1 MTNKETSK
9 ELLSAIQKIVSETKG
24 QCLNEELITELE
36 AVTKP
41 ISEFY
46 EITSFQALVFS
57 VYLECGLRDI
67 DVDTER
73 LIDYYGKHMCVM
85 ADVNEAIDQLLEKK
99 LVYIRRHDHT
109 SSRKKSYN
117 KTIAAKDKV
126 LDSLMKGDK
135 TLLEITKV
143 TNFYSLLT
151 EVRELLVKRIDGIIT
166 TYELGTEVRGI
177 LDQHK
182 EFPEVEWLLS
192 IDGLDNYDI
201 CLALDLTI
209 EHVEGAEEVDFDKL
223 IKEVF
228 SDVQDRVKYKR
239 KVKENRCPLVL
250 NDIVEFTDSG
260 FTFLNYVRLSD
271 TAMDI
276 FLGGYKDTIKK
287 EFKPKMGNLI
297 YPNNIDWEKLYYN
310 SAERE
315 QIETLTTALDDTN
328 YKDLVERMKFQGM
341 KAGFSVLLYGFPGTG
356 KTSSV
361 KQIAKATGRTIY
373 MVEIDK
379 IQSKWV
385 GESEKNLAKVFEE
398 YKYCK
403 KYFNIDPIL
412 LFNEADAILGKR
424 FNVNSAVDKTFN
436 ALQNILLQE
445 LEDFEGIFMATTN
458 LADQL
463 DKAFDRR
470 LLYKV
475 NFQKPEKSISKKI
488 LSHAFSYLTEEIIE
502 RLNECYSLTGGQISN
517 IRKKL
522 LVKSILTKDLNLEEY
537 VQVLCKDEIILN
549 QNNRTP
555 IGFSHKTN

>member
-1 MTNKETSK
+1 MTNKQISK

-24 QCLNEELITELE
+24 QFLNDELIKNL
-36 AVTKP
+36 ADVTKP

-46 EITSFQALVFS
+46 DLTSFQALIFS
-57 VYLECGLRDI
+57 VYLECGLKDI

-73 LIDYYGKHMCVM
+73 LIDYYGKNMSVM
-85 ADVNEAIDQLLEKK
+85 ADINEAIDQLLEKK
-99 LVYIRRHDHT
+99 LVYICRHDH
-109 SSRKKSYN
+109 SSTRRKSFN
-117 KTIAAKDKV
+117 RTIASKDKV

-151 EVRELLVKRIDGIIT
+151 EVRELLVKRIDGTIS

-177 LDQHK
+177 LVQHK
-182 EFPEVEWLLS
+182 VFPEVEWLLS
-192 IDGLDNYDI
+192 IEGLDNYDI

-228 SDVQDRVKYKR
+228 SEVQDRVKYKR
-239 KVKENRCPLVL
+239 KVKENKCPLVL
-250 NDIVEFTDSG
+250 NDIIEFTDSG
-260 FTFLNYVRLSD
+260 FSFLNYIRLSD

-287 EFKPKMGNLI
+287 DFKPKMGTLINPDNINL
-297 YPNNIDWEKLYYN
+297 EKLYYN
-310 SAERE
+310 PAERE

-328 YKDLVERMKFQGM
+328 YKDLVERMRFQGM
-341 KAGFSVLLYGFPGTG
+341 KAGFSVLLYGYPGTG

-361 KQIAKATGRTIY
+361 KQIAKATGRSIY

-475 NFQKPEKSISKKI
+475 DFQKPEKSISKKI
-488 LSHAFSYLTEEIIE
+488 LGHAFSYLTEEIIE
-502 RLNECYSLTGGQISN
+502 KINECYTLTGGQISN
-517 IRKKL
+517 IKKKL

>member
-9 ELLSAIQKIVSETKG
+9 QLLTAIQKIVSETKG
-24 QCLNEELITELE
+24 QCLNEELVNELE
-36 AVTKP
+36 LITKP
-41 ISEFY
+41 ITEFY

-67 DVDTER
+67 DVDTEK
-73 LIDYYGKHMCVM
+73 LIDYYGRNMCVM
-85 ADVNEAIDQLLEKK
+85 ADVNEAVDQLLEKK
-99 LVYIRRHDHT
+99 LVYIRRHDYT
-109 SSRKKSYN
+109 ANRKKSFN

-126 LDSLMKGDK
+126 LDALMKGDK

-151 EVRELLVKRIDGIIT
+151 EVRELLVKRIDGSIT

-177 LDQHK
+177 LNHHK
-182 EFPEVEWLLS
+182 AFPEVEWLLS
-192 IDGLDNYDI
+192 IEGLDNYDI

-209 EHVEGAEEVDFDKL
+209 EHLEGADEIDFDKL

-239 KVKENRCPLVL
+239 KIKENQCPLVL
-250 NDIVEFTDSG
+250 NDIIEFTDSG
-260 FTFLNYVRLSD
+260 FSFLNYIRLTDS
-271 TAMDI
+271 TMDI
-276 FLGGYKDTIKK
+276 FLGGYKDSVKK
-287 EFKPKMGNLI
+287 DFKPKMGNLI
-297 YPNNIDWEKLYYN
+297 SPDKIEWEKLYYN
-310 SAERE
+310 PAERE

-328 YKDLVERMKFQGM
+328 YKDLIERMKMQGM
-341 KAGFSVLLYGFPGTG
+341 KAGFSVLLYGYPGTG

-361 KQIAKATGRTIY
+361 KQIAKKTGRSIY

-398 YKYCK
+398 YNYCK

-470 LLYKV
+470 LLYKID
-475 NFQKPEKSISKKI
+475 FQKPEKNISRKI

-502 RLNECYSLTGGQISN
+502 KLCECYTLTGGQISN

>member
-1 MTNKETSK
+1 MANKEISK

-24 QCLNEELITELE
+24 QCLNQELITELE
-36 AVTKP
+36 VVTKP

-46 EITSFQALVFS
+46 DISSFQALVFS
-57 VYLECGLRDI
+57 IYLECGLRDI

-85 ADVNEAIDQLLEKK
+85 ADVNEAVDQLLEKK
-99 LVYIRRHDHT
+99 LVYVRRHDHT
-109 SSRKKSYN
+109 SSRKKSFN

-151 EVRELLVKRIDGIIT
+151 EVRELLVKRMDGIIT

-201 CLALDLTI
+201 CLVLDLTI

-250 NDIVEFTDSG
+250 NDIIEFTYSG
-260 FTFLNYVRLSD
+260 FSFLNYIRLSD

-287 EFKPKMGNLI
+287 EFKPKMGSLI
-297 YPNNIDWEKLYYN
+297 YPDNIESEKLYYN
-310 SAERE
+310 PAERE
-315 QIETLTTALDDTN
+315 QIETLTTALEDTN
-328 YKDLVERMKFQGM
+328 YKDLVERMKIQGM

-361 KQIAKATGRTIY
+361 KQIAKATGRSIY

-475 NFQKPEKSISKKI
+475 DFKRPDTLVRKQI
-488 LSHAFSYLTEEIIE
+488 LANVFSDCDELVLDK
-502 RLNECYSLTGGQISN
+502 LNEEYLLTGGQIAN
-517 IRKKL
+517 IKKKL
-522 LVKSILTKDLNLEEY
+522 LVKSILDTKINKEDYLLT
-537 VQVLCKDEIILN
+537 LCKDEFILN
-549 QNNRTP
+549 QNTRNP
-555 IGFSHKTN
+555 IGFLNQT

>member
-1 MTNKETSK
+1 MTNKQISK
-9 ELLSAIQKIVSETKG
+9 ELLSSIQKIVSETKG
-24 QCLNEELITELE
+24 QCLNDELINEL
-36 AVTKP
+36 ADVTKP

-46 EITSFQALVFS
+46 DLTSFQALIFS
-57 VYLECGLRDI
+57 VYLECGLKDI

-73 LIDYYGKHMCVM
+73 LIDYYGKNMSVM
-85 ADVNEAIDQLLEKK
+85 ADINEAIDQLLEKK
-99 LVYIRRHDHT
+99 LVYIRRHDHS
-109 SSRKKSYN
+109 SSRRKSFN
-117 KTIAAKDKV
+117 RIIASKDKV

-151 EVRELLVKRIDGIIT
+151 EVRELLVKRIDGTIS

-182 EFPEVEWLLS
+182 GFPEVEWLLS
-192 IDGLDNYDI
+192 IEGLDNYDI

-209 EHVEGAEEVDFDKL
+209 EHVEGAEDVDFDKL

-228 SDVQDRVKYKR
+228 SEVQDRVKYKR
-239 KVKENRCPLVL
+239 KVKEKKCPLVL
-250 NDIVEFTDSG
+250 NDIIEFTDSG
-260 FTFLNYVRLSD
+260 FSFLNYIRLSD

-287 EFKPKMGNLI
+287 DFKPKMGTLI
-297 YPNNIDWEKLYYN
+297 NPDNINSEKLYYN
-310 SAERE
+310 PAERE

-328 YKDLVERMKFQGM
+328 YKDLVERMRFQGM
-341 KAGFSVLLYGFPGTG
+341 KAGFSVLLYGYPGTG

-361 KQIAKATGRTIY
+361 KQIAKATGRSIY

-403 KYFNIDPIL
+403 KYLNIDPIL

-475 NFQKPEKSISKKI
+475 DFQKPEKSISKKI
-488 LSHAFSYLTEEIIE
+488 LGHAFSYLTEEIIE
-502 RLNECYSLTGGQISN
+502 KINDCYTLTGGQIAN

-522 LVKSILTKDLNLEEY
+522 LVKSILKKDLILEEY
-537 VQVLCKDEIILN
+537 VQLLCKEENILN
-549 QNNRTP
+549 QNNRTT
-555 IGFSHKTN
+555 IGFTNKTN

>member
-1 MTNKETSK
+1 MTNKQISK

-24 QCLNEELITELE
+24 QFLNDELIKNL
-36 AVTKP
+36 ADVTKP

-46 EITSFQALVFS
+46 DLTSFQALIFS
-57 VYLECGLRDI
+57 VYLECGLKDI

-73 LIDYYGKHMCVM
+73 LIDYYGKNMSVM
-85 ADVNEAIDQLLEKK
+85 ADINEAIDQLLEKK
-99 LVYIRRHDHT
+99 LVYIRRHDHS
-109 SSRKKSYN
+109 SSRRKSFN
-117 KTIAAKDKV
+117 RTIASKDKV

-151 EVRELLVKRIDGIIT
+151 EVRELLVKRIDGTIS

-182 EFPEVEWLLS
+182 GFPEVEWLLS
-192 IDGLDNYDI
+192 IEGLDNYDI

-209 EHVEGAEEVDFDKL
+209 EHIEGAEEVDFDKL

-228 SDVQDRVKYKR
+228 SEVQDRVKYKR
-239 KVKENRCPLVL
+239 KVKENKCPLVL
-250 NDIVEFTDSG
+250 NDIIEFTDSG
-260 FTFLNYVRLSD
+260 FSFLNYIRLSD

-287 EFKPKMGNLI
+287 DFKPKMGTLI
-297 YPNNIDWEKLYYN
+297 YPDNINSEKLYYN
-310 SAERE
+310 PAERE

-328 YKDLVERMKFQGM
+328 YKDLVERMRFQGM
-341 KAGFSVLLYGFPGTG
+341 KAGFSVLLYGYPGTG

-361 KQIAKATGRTIY
+361 KQIAKATGRSIY

-403 KYFNIDPIL
+403 KYYNIDPIL

-475 NFQKPEKSISKKI
+475 DFQKPEKSISKKI
-488 LSHAFSYLTEEIIE
+488 LGHAFSYLTEETIE
-502 RLNECYSLTGGQISN
+502 KINDCYTLTGGQIAN

-522 LVKSILTKDLNLEEY
+522 LVKSILKKDLILEEY
-537 VQVLCKDEIILN
+537 VQLLCKEENILN
-549 QNNRTP
+549 QNNRTT
-555 IGFSHKTN
+555 IGFTNKNN

>member
-1 MTNKETSK
+1 MTNKEISK

-135 TLLEITKV
+135 TLLEIIKV

-201 CLALDLTI
+201 SLALDLTI

-310 SAERE
+310 TAERE

-361 KQIAKATGRTIY
+361 KQIAKATGRSIY

-412 LFNEADAILGKR
+412 MFNEADAILGKR

-488 LSHAFSYLTEEIIE
+488 LGHAFSYLTEETIE
-502 RLNECYSLTGGQISN
+502 KINDCYTLTGGQIAN

-522 LVKSILTKDLNLEEY
+522 LVKSILKKDLILEEY
-537 VQVLCKDEIILN
+537 VQLLCKEENILN
-549 QNNRTP
+549 QNNRTT
-555 IGFSHKTN
+555 IGFTNKTN

>member
-1 MTNKETSK
+1 MANKEISK

-24 QCLNEELITELE
+24 QTLTDDLINELE
-36 AVTKP
+36 VVTKP

-67 DVDTER
+67 DVDTEK
-73 LIDYYGKHMCVM
+73 LIGYYGKNMSVM
-85 ADVNEAIDQLLEKK
+85 ADINEAVDQLLEKK
-99 LVYIRRHDHT
+99 LVYIRRHDY
-109 SSRKKSYN
+109 SSGRKKSYN

-135 TLLEITKV
+135 TLLEIIKV

-177 LDQHK
+177 LEHHRA
-182 EFPEVEWLLS
+182 FPEVEWLLN
-192 IDGLDNYDI
+192 IEGLDNYDI

-250 NDIVEFTDSG
+250 NDIIEFTDSG
-260 FTFLNYVRLSD
+260 FSFLNYIRLSD

-297 YPNNIDWEKLYYN
+297 YPDKIESEKLYYN
-310 SAERE
+310 PAERE

-328 YKDLVERMKFQGM
+328 YKDLVERMKLQRM

-361 KQIAKATGRTIY
+361 KQIAKATGRSIY

-403 KYFNIDPIL
+403 KHFNIDPIL

-424 FNVNSAVDKTFN
+424 FNVNSSVDKTFN

-475 NFQKPEKSISKKI
+475 DFQKPEKSISKKI
-488 LSHAFSYLTEEIIE
+488 LGHAFSYLTEEIIE
-502 RLNECYSLTGGQISN
+502 KINECYTLTGGQISN

-537 VQVLCKDEIILN
+537 IQILCKDEIILN

>member
-1 MTNKETSK
+1 MKIKAIIIFYLAISLSFMSFGQNIQMPKEMIMTYSQQWKGERFPDGRPK
-9 ELLSAIQKIVSETKG
+9 VS
-24 QCLNEELITELE
+24 
-36 AVTKP
+36 
-41 ISEFY
+41 
-46 EITSFQALVFS
+46 
-57 VYLECGLRDI
+57 D
-67 DVDTER
+67 D
-73 LIDYYGKHMCVM
+73 
-85 ADVNEAIDQLLEKK
+85 
-99 LVYIRRHDHT
+99 
-109 SSRKKSYN
+109 
-117 KTIAAKDKV
+117 
-126 LDSLMKGDK
+126 
-135 TLLEITKV
+135 
-143 TNFYSLLT
+143 
-151 EVRELLVKRIDGIIT
+151 LVKRLANISIEEAWGVLRNKGYNNQYEGDWQIIWPDSVMT
-166 TYELGTEVRGI
+166 GRVVTAQYMPLR
-177 LDQHK
+177 
-182 EFPEVEWLLS
+182 P
-192 IDGLDNYDI
+192 
-201 CLALDLTI
+201 
-209 EHVEGAEEVDFDKL
+209 DFDKL

-310 SAERE
+310 PAERE
-315 QIETLTTALDDTN
+315 QIETLITALDDVN
-328 YKDLVERMKFQGM
+328 YKDLIERMKFQGM
-341 KAGFSVLLYGFPGTG
+341 KAGFSVLLYGYPGTG

-361 KQIAKATGRTIY
+361 KQIAKTTGRSIY

-475 NFQKPEKSISKKI
+475 DFQKPEKSISKKI
-488 LSHAFSYLTEEIIE
+488 LGHAFSYLTEEIIE
-502 RLNECYSLTGGQISN
+502 KINDCYTLTGGQIAN

-522 LVKSILTKDLNLEEY
+522 LVKSILKKDLILEEY
-537 VQVLCKDEIILN
+537 VQLLCKEENILN
-549 QNNRTP
+549 QNNRTT
-555 IGFSHKTN
+555 IGFTNKTN

>member
-1 MTNKETSK
+1 MTNKQISK

-24 QCLNEELITELE
+24 QCLNDELINEL
-36 AVTKP
+36 ADVTKP

-46 EITSFQALVFS
+46 DLTSFQALIFS
-57 VYLECGLRDI
+57 VYLECGLKDI

-73 LIDYYGKHMCVM
+73 LIDYYGKNMSVM
-85 ADVNEAIDQLLEKK
+85 ADINEAIDQLLEKK
-99 LVYIRRHDHT
+99 LVYIRRHDHS
-109 SSRKKSYN
+109 SSRRKSFN
-117 KTIAAKDKV
+117 RTIASKDKV

-143 TNFYSLLT
+143 TNFSSLLT
-151 EVRELLVKRIDGIIT
+151 EVRELLVKRIDGIIS

-182 EFPEVEWLLS
+182 GFPEVEWLLS
-192 IDGLDNYDI
+192 IEGLDNYDI

-209 EHVEGAEEVDFDKL
+209 EHIEGAEEVDFDKL

-228 SDVQDRVKYKR
+228 SEVQDRVKYKR
-239 KVKENRCPLVL
+239 KVKENKCPLVL
-250 NDIVEFTDSG
+250 NDIIEFTDSG
-260 FTFLNYVRLSD
+260 FSFLNYIRLSD

-287 EFKPKMGNLI
+287 DFKPKMGTLI
-297 YPNNIDWEKLYYN
+297 YPDNINSEKLYYN
-310 SAERE
+310 PAERE

-328 YKDLVERMKFQGM
+328 YKDLVERMRFQGM
-341 KAGFSVLLYGFPGTG
+341 KAGFSVLLYGYPGTG

-361 KQIAKATGRTIY
+361 KQIAKATGRRIY

-475 NFQKPEKSISKKI
+475 DFQKPEKSISKKI
-488 LSHAFSYLTEEIIE
+488 LGHAFSYLTEETIE
-502 RLNECYSLTGGQISN
+502 KINDSYTLTGGQIAN

-522 LVKSILTKDLNLEEY
+522 LVKSILKKDLILEEY
-537 VQVLCKDEIILN
+537 VQLLCKEENILN
-549 QNNRTP
+549 QNNRTT
-555 IGFSHKTN
+555 IGFTNKTN

>member
-1 MTNKETSK
+1 MNNKQISK
-9 ELLSAIQKIVSETKG
+9 ELLSAIQKIISETKG
-24 QCLNEELITELE
+24 QCLNDELIKELVD
-36 AVTKP
+36 VTKP

-46 EITSFQALVFS
+46 DLTSFQALIFS

-73 LIDYYGKHMCVM
+73 LIDYYGKNMSVM
-85 ADVNEAIDQLLEKK
+85 ADINEAIDQLLEKK
-99 LVYIRRHDHT
+99 LVYIRRHDH
-109 SSRKKSYN
+109 SSTRRKSFN
-117 KTIAAKDKV
+117 RTIAAKDKV

-151 EVRELLVKRIDGIIT
+151 EVRELLVKRIDSTIS
-166 TYELGTEVRGI
+166 TYELGTEVIGI

-182 EFPEVEWLLS
+182 GFPEVEWLLS
-192 IDGLDNYDI
+192 IEGLDNYDI

-260 FTFLNYVRLSD
+260 FTFLNYIRLSD

-287 EFKPKMGNLI
+287 EFIPKMGNLI

-328 YKDLVERMKFQGM
+328 YKDLVERMKIQGM

-373 MVEIDK
+373 MVEIDR

-458 LADQL
+458 LADHL

-475 NFQKPEKSISKKI
+475 NFQKPEKSISKQI

-537 VQVLCKDEIILN
+537 VQLLCKEENILN
-549 QNNRTP
+549 QNNRTT
-555 IGFSHKTN
+555 IGFTNKTN

>member
-24 QCLNEELITELE
+24 QCLNEELIAELE
-36 AVTKP
+36 LITKP
-41 ISEFY
+41 ITEFY

-166 TYELGTEVRGI
+166 TFELGTEVRGI

-182 EFPEVEWLLS
+182 EFPEVEWLLL

-260 FTFLNYVRLSD
+260 FTFLNYIRLSD

-310 SAERE
+310 TAERE

-361 KQIAKATGRTIY
+361 KQIAKATGRSIY

-488 LSHAFSYLTEEIIE
+488 LGHAFSYLTEETIE
-502 RLNECYSLTGGQISN
+502 KINDCYTLTGGQIAN

-522 LVKSILTKDLNLEEY
+522 LVKSILKKDLILEEY
-537 VQVLCKDEIILN
+537 VQLLCKEENILN
-549 QNNRTP
+549 QNNRTT
-555 IGFSHKTN
+555 IGFTNKTN

>member
-1 MTNKETSK
+1 
-9 ELLSAIQKIVSETKG
+9 
-24 QCLNEELITELE
+24 
-36 AVTKP
+36 
-41 ISEFY
+41 
-46 EITSFQALVFS
+46 
-57 VYLECGLRDI
+57 
-67 DVDTER
+67 
-73 LIDYYGKHMCVM
+73 
-85 ADVNEAIDQLLEKK
+85 
-99 LVYIRRHDHT
+99 
-109 SSRKKSYN
+109 
-117 KTIAAKDKV
+117 
-126 LDSLMKGDK
+126 MKGDK

-151 EVRELLVKRIDGIIT
+151 EVRELLVKRIDGSIT

-177 LDQHK
+177 LDHHK
-182 EFPEVEWLLS
+182 AFPEVEWLLS
-192 IDGLDNYDI
+192 IEGLDNYDI

-209 EHVEGAEEVDFDKL
+209 EHIEGADEIDFDKL

-239 KVKENRCPLVL
+239 KIKENQCPLVL
-250 NDIVEFTDSG
+250 NDIIEFTDSG
-260 FTFLNYVRLSD
+260 FSFLNYIRLTDS
-271 TAMDI
+271 TMDI
-276 FLGGYKDTIKK
+276 FLGGYKDSVKK
-287 EFKPKMGNLI
+287 DFKPKMGNLI
-297 YPNNIDWEKLYYN
+297 SPDKIEWEKLYYN
-310 SAERE
+310 PAERE
-315 QIETLTTALDDTN
+315 QIEILTTALDDIN
-328 YKDLVERMKFQGM
+328 YKDLIERMKMQGM
-341 KAGFSVLLYGFPGTG
+341 KAGFSVLLYGYPGTG

-361 KQIAKATGRTIY
+361 KQIAKTTGRSIY

-403 KYFNIDPIL
+403 KHFNIDPIL

-470 LLYKV
+470 LLYKID
-475 NFQKPEKSISKKI
+475 FQKPEKNISRKI

-502 RLNECYSLTGGQISN
+502 KLCECYTLTGGQISN

>member
-1 MTNKETSK
+1 MANKEISK

-24 QCLNEELITELE
+24 QCLNQELITELE
-36 AVTKP
+36 VVTKP

-46 EITSFQALVFS
+46 DITSFQALVFS
-57 VYLECGLRDI
+57 IYLECGLRDI

-85 ADVNEAIDQLLEKK
+85 ADVNEAVDQLLEKK

-201 CLALDLTI
+201 CLVLDLTI

-260 FTFLNYVRLSD
+260 FTFLNYIRLSD

-328 YKDLVERMKFQGM
+328 YKDLVERMKIQGM

-385 GESEKNLAKVFEE
+385 GESEK
-398 YKYCK
+398 
-403 KYFNIDPIL
+403 
-412 LFNEADAILGKR
+412 
-424 FNVNSAVDKTFN
+424 
-436 ALQNILLQE
+436 
-445 LEDFEGIFMATTN
+445 
-458 LADQL
+458 
-463 DKAFDRR
+463 
-470 LLYKV
+470 
-475 NFQKPEKSISKKI
+475 KS
-488 LSHAFSYLTEEIIE
+488 
-502 RLNECYSLTGGQISN
+502 C
-517 IRKKL
+517 
-522 LVKSILTKDLNLEEY
+522 
-537 VQVLCKDEIILN
+537 
-549 QNNRTP
+549 
-555 IGFSHKTN
+555 

>member
-1 MTNKETSK
+1 MANKEISK

-24 QCLNEELITELE
+24 QTLTDDLINELE
-36 AVTKP
+36 VVTKP

-67 DVDTER
+67 DVDTEK
-73 LIDYYGKHMCVM
+73 LIGYYGKNMSVM
-85 ADVNEAIDQLLEKK
+85 ADINEAVDQLLEKK
-99 LVYIRRHDHT
+99 LVYIRRHDY
-109 SSRKKSYN
+109 SSGRKKSYN

-143 TNFYSLLT
+143 NNFYSLLT

-177 LDQHK
+177 LEHHRA
-182 EFPEVEWLLS
+182 FPEVEWLLN
-192 IDGLDNYDI
+192 IEGLDNYDI

-250 NDIVEFTDSG
+250 NDIIEFTDSG
-260 FTFLNYVRLSD
+260 FSFLNYIRLSD

-297 YPNNIDWEKLYYN
+297 YPDKIESEKLYYN
-310 SAERE
+310 PAERE

-328 YKDLVERMKFQGM
+328 YKDLVERMKLQGM

-361 KQIAKATGRTIY
+361 KQIAKATGRSIY

-424 FNVNSAVDKTFN
+424 FNVNSSVDKTFN

-475 NFQKPEKSISKKI
+475 DFQKPEKSISKKI
-488 LSHAFSYLTEEIIE
+488 LGHAFSYLTEEIIE
-502 RLNECYSLTGGQISN
+502 KINECYTLTGGQISN

-537 VQVLCKDEIILN
+537 VQILCKDEIILN

>member
-1 MTNKETSK
+1 MTNKQISK

-24 QCLNEELITELE
+24 QCLNDELINEL
-36 AVTKP
+36 ADVTKP

-46 EITSFQALVFS
+46 DLTSFQALIFS
-57 VYLECGLRDI
+57 VYLECGLKDI

-73 LIDYYGKHMCVM
+73 LIDYYGKNMSVM
-85 ADVNEAIDQLLEKK
+85 ADINEAIDQLLEKK
-99 LVYIRRHDHT
+99 LVYICRHDH
-109 SSRKKSYN
+109 SSTRRKSFN
-117 KTIAAKDKV
+117 RTIASKDKV

-151 EVRELLVKRIDGIIT
+151 EVRELLVKRIDGTIS

-177 LDQHK
+177 LVQHK
-182 EFPEVEWLLS
+182 VFPEVEWLLS
-192 IDGLDNYDI
+192 IEGLDNYDI

-209 EHVEGAEEVDFDKL
+209 EHIEGAEEVDFDKL

-228 SDVQDRVKYKR
+228 SEVQDRVKYKR
-239 KVKENRCPLVL
+239 KVKENKCPLVL
-250 NDIVEFTDSG
+250 NDIIEFTDSG
-260 FTFLNYVRLSD
+260 FSFLNYIRLSD

-287 EFKPKMGNLI
+287 DFKPKMGTLINPDNINL
-297 YPNNIDWEKLYYN
+297 EKLYYN
-310 SAERE
+310 PAERE

-328 YKDLVERMKFQGM
+328 YKDLVERMRFQGM
-341 KAGFSVLLYGFPGTG
+341 KAGFSVLLYGYPGTG

-361 KQIAKATGRTIY
+361 KQIAKATGRSIY

-424 FNVNSAVDKTFN
+424 FNVNSALDKTFN

-475 NFQKPEKSISKKI
+475 DFQKPEKSISKKI

-555 IGFSHKTN
+555 IGFIH